1 MTETLQVGVCGRC
14 SRRAFLEVATA
25 GDESGE
31 LRAETCARCHRE
43 EKHGPLMVEE
53 RFADA
58 LRQVLDVSGAPQD
71 RRAAAANVATAYG
84 RALARAEERDEWNA
98 AQVVLAWL
106 APDQVAT

>member
-1 MTETLQVGVCGRC
+1 MTETLKVGVCERC
-14 SRRAFLEVATA
+14 SRRVFLECPA
-25 GDESGE
+25 GDETGE
-31 LRAETCARCHRE
+31 LRAKVCARCTRE
-43 EKHGPLMVEE
+43 QKHGPLMAEK

-58 LRQVLDVSGAPQD
+58 LRQVLDVSLAPVD

-84 RALARAEERDEWNA
+84 RALARAEERDEWQG